1 LRKSQHQ
8 KKGGEFVGIAKLT
21 PFGKDVKKR
30 LLDVDHDQIWLI
42 EQVSVK
48 TGLYFDR
55 SYLHKIMTGKLNTPR
70 IVSAICEI
78 LGIEKQT

>member
-1 LRKSQHQ
+1 M
-8 KKGGEFVGIAKLT
+8 GIAKLT
-21 PFGKDVKKR
+21 PFGKDIKKR

-55 SYLHKIMTGKLNTPR
+55 SYLHKIMTGKLNTPG

-78 LGIEKQT
+78 LGIEKQK

>member
-1 LRKSQHQ
+1 M
-8 KKGGEFVGIAKLT
+8 GIAKLT
-21 PFGKDVKKR
+21 PFGKDIKKR
-30 LLDVDHDQIWLI
+30 LLDVDHDQSWLI

-55 SYLHKIMTGKLNTPR
+55 SYLHKIMTGKLNTPG

-78 LGIEKQT
+78 LGIEKQK

>member
-1 LRKSQHQ
+1 M
-8 KKGGEFVGIAKLT
+8 GIAKLT
-21 PFGKDVKKR
+21 PFGKDIKKR

-55 SYLHKIMTGKLNTPR
+55 SYLHKIMTGKLNTPG
-70 IVSAICEI
+70 IISAICEI
-78 LGIEKQT
+78 LGIEKQN